1 MPDIKPKTAFS
12 IRDRIKSFRYAKDGL
27 EYFLKTQH
35 NGWIQFTAAMVVV
48 SAGFVF
54 QVNGDQWCLLIFAI
68 ALVIVSELFN
78 TTIECLVDLVSPQYQ
93 EKARVI
99 KDIAAGAV
107 LFSVIISVII
117 GLIIFLPKI

>member
-1 MPDIKPKTAFS
+1 MADIKPKPAFS
-12 IRDRIKSFRYAKDGL
+12 IRDRIKSFLYAKDGL
-27 EYFLKTQH
+27 GYFLKTQH
-35 NGWIQFTAAMVVV
+35 NGWIQLTAAMVVI

-54 QVNGDQWCLLIFAI
+54 QVNGYEWCLLIFAI